1 MLSGELMKN
10 RELSRTILYALTISL
25 GMAHTMHC
33 IEADKLHNYFWANY
47 NQFRGN
53 KEQASN
59 WYQGMFD
66 NNPPIHTYPG
76 YIHHLD
82 EIGNY
87 QKIVE
92 IYPKIESGVQDNPK
106 IQLIYAL
113 ALEHIGRSNA
123 ADEQLVKLQSKFK
136 GDKEI
141 AFYTANKYLRSKEPE
156 NALVVIDDYLKTTQ
170 RRPQNF
176 IFYFMK
182 SQIYTQLNK
191 NEEALASIKQALQ
204 LHPQFDKGWLL
215 LALIEEQAGKI
226 QEAIQGYTSYL
237 EVTTEPN
244 KNIEQHLLQLA
255 LKQELAQK
263 NKRMVVLDQPCF
275 EKAAALFERKQ
286 YRQALGTLNE
296 CLKENPKNVELR
308 LLKLRTLMA
317 MEQQSEAIQTLAQW
331 IGEQPNDEM
340 WYKTLHLLVRSCGK
354 AHEAIAALKK
364 IEEQSSKALLPA
376 LYIADLALR
385 SQDNHMAQL
394 YLNRALERSEQ
405 TALKVKILFQLGLT
419 YFRMDDPKRMGDA
432 LERAH
437 ALDPNFVPAI
447 NLLAYHYT
455 DHSKDHERAQR
466 LISIALQ
473 KYPSNVHLLDTQATI
488 YTNQNKHEKAKE
500 IREMLAANSSRCP
513 GCTVI
518 VKK

>member
-1 MLSGELMKN
+1 MKN
-10 RELSRTILYALTISL
+10 QKFEKTIVSVAIMIFSIALTL
-25 GMAHTMHC
+25 EC
-33 IEADKLHNYFWANY
+33 VEADKLHNYFWANY

-53 KEQASN
+53 KEQAST

-82 EIGNY
+82 EMGNH

-92 IYPKIESGVQDNPK
+92 IYPTIEAGVQDNPK

-113 ALEHIGRSNA
+113 ALEQVGRTNA

-156 NALVVIDDYLKTTQ
+156 NALTVIDDYLKTTQ

-215 LALIEEQAGKI
+215 LALLEEQAGKI

-237 EVTTEPN
+237 ETTTEPN

-263 NKRMVVLDQPCF
+263 NSRTAILDRPCF
-275 EKAAALFERKQ
+275 EKAAAQFERKQ
-286 YRQALGTLNE
+286 YRQALSTLNE
-296 CLKENPKNVELR
+296 CLKENPKNVDLR
-308 LLKLRTLMA
+308 LLKLRTLIA

-331 IGEQPNDEM
+331 IGESPNEEM
-340 WYKTLHLLVRSCGK
+340 WYKTLHLLVRSCGR

-364 IEEQSSKALLPA
+364 IDQQSSKALLPA

-385 SQDNHMAQL
+385 SQDNHLAQL
-394 YLNRALERSEQ
+394 YLNRALERTQQ
-405 TALKVKILFQLGLT
+405 TALQVKILFQLGLT
-419 YFRMDDPKRMGDA
+419 YFHMHDQKRMGDV

-437 ALDPNFVPAI
+437 AIDPNFIPAT

-455 DHSKDHERAQR
+455 RCTKDHERAQR

-473 KYPSNVHLLDTQATI
+473 KYPNNVHLLDTQATI
-488 YTNQNKHEKAKE
+488 YANQNKHEQAKE
-500 IREMLAANSSRCP
+500 IRSILAANSTRCP
-513 GCTVI
+513 GCERPQAFAS
-518 VKK
+518 KD